1 MRYLIVSDM
10 HGNWDA
16 FSAVLEGVELDSFD
30 GILVLGDLVGYGAS
44 PNQVVEAV
52 RELPPPVYMI
62 RGNHDKV
69 AAGVEAGEYFNSAA
83 LQAARWTT
91 EALNADNLRYVRE
104 LPAGPLEVE
113 EGLVICHGSP
123 LDEDAY
129 VLSRPDAEEVFD
141 EHSAPVT
148 FFGHTH
154 IPSVFVLREERIEIS
169 ALSGERVSLELGPD
183 ARYLLNPGS
192 VGQPRDRDWRA
203 SYMTYDSTSRLVEL
217 YRIEYP
223 IESAQQGIVRADLPI
238 ILAERLALG
247 V

>member
-1 MRYLIVSDM
+1 M

-16 FSAVLEGVELDSFD
+16 FSAVLEGVDLDSFD
-30 GILVLGDLVGYGAS
+30 STLVLGDLVGYGAS

-52 RELPPPVYMI
+52 QELPPPTYVI

-69 AAGVEAGEYFNSAA
+69 AAGVEGGEYFNPAA
-83 LQAARWTT
+83 LRAARWTT
-91 EALNADNLRYVRE
+91 AALNDENLRYVRE
-104 LPAGPLEVE
+104 LPEGPVEIE

-129 VLSRPDAEEVFD
+129 VLSRPDAEEIFD

-154 IPSVFVLREERIEIS
+154 IPSVFVLREGRIEIS
-169 ALSGERVSLELGPD
+169 ALSGERVSLELDPD

-203 SYMTYDSTSRLVEL
+203 SYMIYDSGNRVAEL
-217 YRIEYP
+217 FRIEYP
-223 IESAQQGIVRADLPI
+223 IESAQQRIVRADLPM